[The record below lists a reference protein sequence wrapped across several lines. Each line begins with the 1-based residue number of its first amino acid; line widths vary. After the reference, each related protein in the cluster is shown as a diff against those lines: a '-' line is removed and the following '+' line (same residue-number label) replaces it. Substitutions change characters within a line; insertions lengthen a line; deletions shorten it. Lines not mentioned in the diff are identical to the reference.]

1 MGRRALGE
9 IARRDRP
16 PPAEAVAWQ
25 GFILSTDDHPVM
37 SGYSVGV
44 VGAGWMATDY
54 HIPAYRDHGSTR
66 VVAVAELNE
75 SRRDETAS
83 RFGLQGYDSAEAM
96 LEAESLDVVSICTPP
111 STHRDV
117 FLAAVE
123 AGCHVFCEKPLTIDA
138 DSAREMQRAAES
150 AGVITQVGY
159 LTRYYEN
166 AKKAMSMLRN
176 DLLGELIEVR
186 TTHHSTPPTQ
196 GWYYDRSVSGGGV
209 MRDLLPHSLDMY
221 LDLFGDATVEDC
233 RLRDTRNRGVEDV
246 AELSLAFPAR
256 DLTVDFTVGWTQP
269 DVFMRH
275 VAVGTEGWLEFD
287 GDTLS
292 GAIHGRPFE
301 FRHGETPIVDIG
313 LTQLYGATTD
323 DANTERLTDFVDHVV
338 AGDRNT
344 SAPVE
349 RGVAV
354 AEVID
359 SAYELAEGK
368 R

>member
-1 MGRRALGE
+1 
-9 IARRDRP
+9 
-16 PPAEAVAWQ
+16 
-25 GFILSTDDHPVM
+25 M
-37 SGYSVGV
+37 SGFEVGV

-66 VVAVAELNE
+66 MVAVAELNE
-75 SRRDETAS
+75 SRRSETAS
-83 RFGLQGYDSAEAM
+83 QFGLNGYESAEAM
-96 LEAESLDVVSICTPP
+96 LDAESLDVVSICTPP
-111 STHRDV
+111 STHREV
-117 FLAAVE
+117 FRSAVE
-123 AGCHVFCEKPLTIDA
+123 AGCHVFCEKPLTIDCE
-138 DSAREMQRAAES
+138 SAHEMQRAAES

-176 DLLGELIEVR
+176 DLLGDLIEVR

-221 LDLFGDATVEDC
+221 LDLFGEAVVEDC
-233 RLRDTRNRGVEDV
+233 RLRDLRNRGVEDV
-246 AELSLAFPAR
+246 AEVSLSFPDR

-275 VAVGTEGWLEFD
+275 VVVGTDGWLEFD
-287 GDTLS
+287 DDTLS

-301 FRHGETPIVDIG
+301 FRHGETPMVDIG

-323 DANTERLTDFVDHVV
+323 DAHTERLRDFIDHVV
-338 AGDRNT
+338 SGDRDT
-344 SAPVE
+344 AAPVE

-354 AEVID
+354 AEIID
-359 SAYELAEGK
+359 TAYEFAEGD